1 MLLLFIS
8 HMLLLYPTLRPL
20 SQWWGRVVTSFE
32 TKDKEVWLTI
42 DDGPTEDTLAMLD
55 LLDARDAKATFFV
68 KGSLASAHAETV
80 REIVARGHSVGNH
93 SYTHPSGSFWCLG
106 PARLSYEV
114 SAADEALSGSGQVT
128 SFFRAPVGMKNW
140 FVHPILERFGKTLI
154 GWSVRAFDGVRFDPT
169 RASEVILR
177 RISPGS
183 IVLLHEGRRDARTGA
198 RINVELLSR
207 VLDGLA
213 QRGYR
218 AVLPDATRFLPAISP
233 RRRPITR

>member
-1 MLLLFIS
+1 
-8 HMLLLYPTLRPL
+8 MLLLYPTLRPL
-20 SQWWGRVVTSFE
+20 SQWWGRVVTSFD
-32 TKDKEVWLTI
+32 TKEKEVWLTI

-68 KGSLASAHAETV
+68 KGVLASVDSETV
-80 REIVARGHSVGNH
+80 RQISARGHSIGNH
-93 SYTHPSGSFWCLG
+93 SYSHPSGSFWCLG
-106 PARLSYEV
+106 PGRLSYEV
-114 SAADEALSGSGQVT
+114 SAADHALSVSGLVT
-128 SFFRAPVGMKNW
+128 SFFRAPVGMKNF

-154 GWSVRAFDGVRFDPT
+154 GWSVRAFDGVRFDPA
-169 RASEVILR
+169 RASEAILR
-177 RISPGS
+177 RIAPGA
-183 IVLLHEGRRDARTGA
+183 IVLLHEGRSDTHTGA

-207 VLDGLA
+207 VLDGLT